1 MTRRRKGSCLAAP
14 RCTTAC
20 AGTDRMRR
28 PSSGQAEQIRAVHRD
43 SPILWRS
50 CSRPVRR
57 SARPALRWSRRNC
70 SATTHVAGTPCRRA
84 LMQLIRRRTGGPA
97 EASCRGQRHNDTAE
111 RRMSRMNGT
120 HDPALKSW
128 VEAANAPGADF
139 PIQNLPFAVLRR
151 SGTSEAWRCAVA
163 IGDQALDLRAAHQQ
177 HLLPALPRELGEAVA
192 SADLRALMGLG
203 PNAWSTLRAALSEA
217 LRAGRGD
224 R

>member
-1 MTRRRKGSCLAAP
+1 MP
-14 RCTTAC
+14 R
-20 AGTDRMRR
+20 
-28 PSSGQAEQIRAVHRD
+28 
-43 SPILWRS
+43 L
-50 CSRPVRR
+50 
-57 SARPALRWSRRNC
+57 
-70 SATTHVAGTPCRRA
+70 
-84 LMQLIRRRTGGPA
+84 
-97 EASCRGQRHNDTAE
+97 
-111 RRMSRMNGT
+111 NGT

-203 PNAWSTLRAALSEA
+203 PTPGPRFGPRFQRLCAPVAATVM
-217 LRAGRGD
+217 G
-224 R
+224 